1 MACTNCKKNSNE
13 SYKDVYEKTDTFP
26 KGIVIFT
33 IVWTLL
39 AIYGLYSLITKF
51 I

>member
-1 MACTNCKKNSNE
+1 MACKNCKKDSGE
-13 SYKDVYEKTDTFP
+13 SYKDVYDNTNTFP

-33 IVWTLL
+33 IVWSVL

-51 I
+51 L

>member
-13 SYKDVYEKTDTFP
+13 SYKDVYDKTDTFP

-39 AIYGLYSLITKF
+39 ALYGLYSLITKF

>member
-1 MACTNCKKNSNE
+1 MACKNCKKNSGE
-13 SYKDVYEKTDTFP
+13 TYKEVYDNTNGFP

-33 IVWTLL
+33 IVWSML
-39 AIYGLYSLITKF
+39 AIYGLYSLIIKL